1 MYTLCVYLFIMD
13 IISCYQLR
21 AMKTDQNFE
30 DLWISLGYSIVACVF
45 LTSLLTFIRI
55 IILLVTI
62 LIVIIM
68 YDYIFKK
75 HPTSTDTG
83 QPIVS
88 DRTESGRFTR
98 HSNYNKTPL
107 RPVNR
112 SKSSRRTKGKRVKS
126 VRNEIEQCGD
136 LRHEDKGSHR
146 LLTKEFSTY
155 IDGGNELL
163 NVASHLVGSPS
174 ADEASTFDDLDKQEL
189 MKTASYAYD
198 MTAKL

>member
-1 MYTLCVYLFIMD
+1 M
-13 IISCYQLR
+13 SCYQLR
-21 AMKTDQNFE
+21 TMKTDQSFE
-30 DLWISLGYSIVACVF
+30 DLWISLGCSIVACVF

-55 IILLVTI
+55 ISLLVTI

-68 YDYIFKK
+68 YDYIFKS
-75 HPTSTDTG
+75 HPISTDID
-83 QPIVS
+83 QQIIVNGS
-88 DRTESGRFTR
+88 TESGGTTG
-98 HSNYNKTPL
+98 HTHYNNTPL

-112 SKSSRRTKGKRVKS
+112 SKSSRRTKGKRDKS
-126 VRNEIEQCGD
+126 IDR
-136 LRHEDKGSHR
+136 RHEDRGSHR

-174 ADEASTFDDLDKQEL
+174 ADESSTFDDLDKQEL

-198 MTAKL
+198 MAAKL